1 MIEETNTKNSKAIIV
16 RRFCG
21 YLLGY
26 YFLIFFSLTCSGHF
40 IDFIAHSLGYSD
52 VDIARRLFNLPS
64 ALFSLFVIAGIP
76 FFYIGGL
83 LYILLSLYCFITKR
97 KFSRYP
103 SNIDS
108 FDCFILLSSF
118 VILLFSYLL
127 GIQGKNEDY
136 FGLPFIFANLS
147 AMTFLIA
154 LTHKS
159 TFCKRIFIKKE

>member
-64 ALFSLFVIAGIP
+64 ALFSLFVVAGIP
-76 FFYIGGL
+76 IFNIGGL
-83 LYILLSLYCFITKR
+83 LYILLFLYCLATKERFIC
-97 KFSRYP
+97 SP
-103 SNIDS
+103 SKIS
-108 FDCFILLSSF
+108 PFHRSILLSSF
-118 VILLFSYLL
+118 IILLISYLF
-127 GIQGKNEDY
+127 GIVGENENY

-154 LTHKS
+154 LALKS
-159 TFCKRIFIKKE
+159 TFRKCILMKKE